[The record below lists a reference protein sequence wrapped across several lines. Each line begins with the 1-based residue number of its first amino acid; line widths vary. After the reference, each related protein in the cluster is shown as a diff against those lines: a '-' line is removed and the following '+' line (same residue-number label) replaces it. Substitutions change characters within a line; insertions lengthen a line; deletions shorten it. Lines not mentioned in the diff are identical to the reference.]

1 MKIKLLNI
9 DMIRQMGGCFVDL
22 NPNQAQRLI
31 DKKLAIEVVEK
42 NVKLELEELELED
55 EIPVESI
62 IPAGVRIPD
71 KEDGL
76 FPQIHME

>member
-9 DMIRQMGGCFVDL
+9 DMIRQMGGCFVDI
-22 NPNQAQRLI
+22 NSNQAQRLI
-31 DKKLAIEVVEK
+31 DKKLAIEIVEK
-42 NVKLELEELELED
+42 SIELELEELELED

-62 IPAGVRIPD
+62 IPAGTRIPD